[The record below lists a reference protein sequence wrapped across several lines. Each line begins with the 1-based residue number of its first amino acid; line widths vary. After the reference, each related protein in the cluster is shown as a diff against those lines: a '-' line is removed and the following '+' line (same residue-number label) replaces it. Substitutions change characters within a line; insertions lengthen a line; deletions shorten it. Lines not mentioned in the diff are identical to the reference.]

1 MLDADADER
10 QEHEWLRRQQASQ
23 LEQDDR
29 NNEASSGMRNSP
41 PNSISQFY

>member
-29 NNEASSGMRNSP
+29 NNEASLGMRNSP
-41 PNSISQFY
+41 PNSISQF